1 MLQSWARWENYFFT
15 IYIKWN
21 LKAADSTST
30 NAPPGGQAGGG
41 GIVLPDLPIP
51 DVPTVYERQ
60 SYIMSPFG
68 YLKVLSWVFLT
79 MGWSFL
85 VEEVHVIR
93 GGNTKIEFVWITMLI
108 SWIVYRYV
116 RPGRSGYRPASAHVA
131 FMKHGFNFEVI
142 WVHYTDLKWLNSS
155 FKLIFSFLLLLA
167 FGPRS
172 ITGMCYQERKFF
184 LNSKRSFGVKVSKIS
199 NRFSELK
206 PVEYTFW
213 FNQARF
219 VDQILTVHM

>member
-1 MLQSWARWENYFFT
+1 MLQSWARWENYSFT

-21 LKAADSTST
+21 LQAADSTST

-116 RPGRSGYRPASAHVA
+116 RASAGILAVSRPR
-131 FMKHGFNFEVI
+131 K
-142 WVHYTDLKWLNSS
+142 TDSILNS
-155 FKLIFSFLLLLA
+155 FEFI
-167 FGPRS
+167 
-172 ITGMCYQERKFF
+172 
-184 LNSKRSFGVKVSKIS
+184 
-199 NRFSELK
+199 
-206 PVEYTFW
+206 
-213 FNQARF
+213 
-219 VDQILTVHM
+219 ILTWSDWTQALS